1 MTRGVLATTRALRRA
16 PLTVLGTAFAAGAGS
31 IRLCPRQVYVADPF
45 AAKEILANRHADYV
59 EHSDF
64 FHVRQGIFGPR
75 SAQLE
80 IARASRLVLRG
91 HLDAGAATLPALV
104 DRVLGPVSHWPDAG
118 NALLYRHLGSALLHD
133 SAPSDLRSTIDQVVQ
148 RAVLA
153 GARDRYP
160 AMARTRFRRRVMREL
175 CTYLESRRAAPADA
189 RALLDVVAGAGA
201 GAPAHELAEVFL
213 SFLLAIAGSTGFLLG
228 WSVYLMGTST
238 GAAEPAWVVREA
250 LRLWPVAW
258 LFGRRPA
265 HGHDVAGTQVTPA
278 DDVLVCSY
286 LVHRHPAHWPD
297 PHEFRP
303 RRWAEPDHSAFIP
316 FGWGTHA
323 CTGAASA
330 VRIVEDILRVLDAGG
345 GFSVAAQGGHP
356 HVGPALAPPPFTMR
370 RPGD

>member
-1 MTRGVLATTRALRRA
+1 MLATGRALRRD
-16 PLTVLGTAFAAGAGS
+16 PLTVLTTAFADGAGS
-31 IRLCPRQVYVADPF
+31 VRLCPRRVYVADPF
-45 AAKEILANRHADYV
+45 AAKEILGNRDANYV

-64 FHVRQGIFGPR
+64 FHVRQGTFGPR

-80 IARASRLVLRG
+80 IARASRLLLRRR
-91 HLDAGAATLPALV
+91 LDEGAATLPALV
-104 DRVLGPVSHWPDAG
+104 DRVLGSISRWPDAG

-133 SAPSDLRSTIDQVVQ
+133 GAPSDLRATIDQVVL

-153 GARDRYP
+153 GARDRYS
-160 AMARTRFRRRVMREL
+160 AMARARFRRRVMREL
-175 CTYLESRRAAPADA
+175 CTYLESRRAAPAGA
-189 RALLDVVAGAGA
+189 ATLLDVVTMAGA
-201 GAPAHELAEVFL
+201 GAPARELAEVFL
-213 SFLLAIAGSTGFLLG
+213 SFLFAIAGSTGFLLG
-228 WSVYLMGTST
+228 WSVYLMGTSSG
-238 GAAEPAWVVREA
+238 GAAEPALVVREA

-303 RRWAEPDHSAFIP
+303 QRWVDPDHSAFIP

-330 VRIVEDILRVLDAGG
+330 IRIVEDILRVLAAGG
-345 GFSVAAQGGHP
+345 GFSVAAQGSHP
-356 HVGPALAPPPFTMR
+356 HAGPALAPPPFTMR